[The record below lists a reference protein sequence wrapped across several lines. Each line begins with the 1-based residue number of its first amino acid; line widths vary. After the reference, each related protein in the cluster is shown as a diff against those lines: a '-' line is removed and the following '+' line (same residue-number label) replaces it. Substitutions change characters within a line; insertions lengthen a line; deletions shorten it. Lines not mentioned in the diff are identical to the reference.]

1 MRELVMQSLKDRH
14 REDGTRDTEVQ
25 WRCDGSSA
33 EMGKTSGLISKRD
46 CEGTI
51 AENGGSKVQIFEMQS
66 LKDRC
71 REESEQE
78 TEVERSGDGS
88 L

>member
-1 MRELVMQSLKDRH
+1 MRELVMQRLKDRH
-14 REDGTRDTEVQ
+14 REDGERDTEVQ

-33 EMGKTSGLISKRD
+33 EMGGP
-46 CEGTI
+46 
-51 AENGGSKVQIFEMQS
+51 KVQIFEMQS

-71 REESEQE
+71 REEGEQE